1 MGGTMWGAAFLTV
14 SSLLLLPAHT
24 YAAPSLSG
32 DDLDVFRKTE
42 DWQLGPGTQQG
53 PPLSLAKKVYLR
65 AFLKEMKKISDMI
78 TSPKWTLQKGPEEPR
93 LNRRGLQT
101 EGLNLSKFNSMT
113 VDAEESPL
121 PPSQLVVR
129 PSQSLIRSPFGVFR
143 LRPQD
148 PYWMDMMRQ
157 VGNRSEIFD
166 AQ

>member
-14 SSLLLLPAHT
+14 SSLLPLPAHT

-78 TSPKWTLQKGPEEPR
+78 TSPKWTLQKGLEEPR

-101 EGLNLSKFNSMT
+101 EGLSLNKLHFVSLNLPAMT
-113 VDAEESPL
+113 SA
-121 PPSQLVVR
+121 
-129 PSQSLIRSPFGVFR
+129 
-143 LRPQD
+143 
-148 PYWMDMMRQ
+148 
-157 VGNRSEIFD
+157 
-166 AQ
+166 

>member
-65 AFLKEMKKISDMI
+65 AFLKE
-78 TSPKWTLQKGPEEPR
+78 GPEEPR

-101 EGLNLSKFNSMT
+101 EGLNLNKFNSMT

-148 PYWMDMMRQ
+148 PYWMDMMHQ
-157 VGNRSEIFD
+157 VGK
-166 AQ
+166 